1 MTVPEDDS
9 CIALVE
15 ALVEDAIVR
24 QKERHAREDCVKAIA
39 ASKDPLPR

>member
-1 MTVPEDDS
+1 MIAPEDDS

-15 ALVEDAIVR
+15 ALVEDAIIR

-39 ASKDPLPR
+39 VSTDSLSR